1 MDNHILV
8 PENSQQFYTCVCAP
22 SSAHK
27 NISLTFV
34 VERNASLRVE
44 LLVVHTSAVVDIT
57 CIMRG
62 ESGQAVINGAYVLRD
77 EDTVRIATLQ
87 HHEAAHTTST
97 LVMKGIVNDSA
108 RAEYS
113 GMIRVEKNARCSVS
127 SQENK
132 NMLLSD
138 KARAVSVPQLEVLTH
153 DVHCFH
159 GSASGRFDADHLFYA
174 ASRGIDEKQM
184 QRLLVQAF
192 FAGMFTTNEITDVLK
207 GL

>member
-1 MDNHILV
+1 M
-8 PENSQQFYTCVCAP
+8 
-22 SSAHK
+22 HK
-27 NISLTFV
+27 NISLTFI

-44 LLVVHTSAVVDIT
+44 LLVAHSNAAIDIT

-62 ESGQAVINGAYVLRD
+62 ESAQAIINGAYVLR
-77 EDTVRIATLQ
+77 EDNVVRITTLQ
-87 HHEAAHTTST
+87 HHEAAHSKSA
-97 LVMKGIVNDSA
+97 LQMKGIINDSA

-132 NMLLSD
+132 NILLSD
-138 KARAVSVPQLEVLTH
+138 NARAVSVPQLEVLTH

-184 QRLLVQAF
+184 QRLLAQAF
-192 FAGMFTTNEITDVLK
+192 FSDMFTAREITDVLK